1 MKITPLR
8 QQYLNIKNRYRDCI
22 LLFRLGDFYE
32 TFDEDAKIVSKE
44 LGIALTSREMGKGN
58 RVPLAGIPYHA
69 IDNYLSRLINIGY
82 KIAICEQLTP
92 PGQGLVE
99 RDVIRVVTPG
109 TLIEPQLLKEKSNNY
124 LASIFIKGETAGI
137 AYVDIS
143 TGEFFSTQCSSE
155 RILDEISRINPSEI
169 IIPDNIN
176 LSNLNP
182 KATLTPLDRSIF
194 QYDNACAG
202 LSKYL
207 EKTDINRPGYEHL
220 PLAVQAAGAIVFYVH
235 STQKS
240 SLSLI
245 NELNIYSINAYMI
258 MDSQTR
264 NNLELFASLRSGTAH
279 HTLLSVIDFTR
290 TSMGSR
296 LLANWMSQPLL
307 DIYEIRQRQD
317 YVDFFYRE
325 NLIRNKT
332 AALLSSIYDL
342 ERLINRIKSY
352 HALPRELRALALSL
366 SKNAQLKELL
376 SSSACPK
383 SLYRSLSQF
392 KELISL
398 IESSITDDPQA
409 RTDGGLVI
417 KKGYSEELDGIRDIS
432 SDAKRYL
439 KDLEQN
445 ERERT
450 GIKSLKVLY
459 NRVFG
464 YYIEISKANLNMVP
478 DDYVRKQT
486 LVNAERY
493 YTPELKEYELSILNA
508 QEKIIELDSAIFK
521 RICAQVA
528 ENSSLIAETSASVA
542 AIDVA
547 VALAES
553 AHKYDYHKP
562 EINNGESIIIKSGRH
577 PVVER
582 TISADKFI
590 PNDSNLDTAHNQVI
604 ILTGPNMSGKS
615 TYIKQM
621 ALIVLLAQIGSYVP
635 ADSACIGVV
644 DRIFTR
650 IGAQED
656 LAAGQSTFMV
666 EMCETANILQNATKR
681 SLVILDEVGRGTS
694 TYDGM
699 SIAWAV
705 VEYVHNN
712 PKLKCKTLFATH
724 YHELVQLADAL
735 PRVQN
740 FCISVS
746 ETNGKVTFLHKII
759 PGGMDKSY
767 GIHVAELAGIPSA
780 VTDRARNILISL
792 EKEDISMISN
802 RHEIVQQMNLFDSGS
817 GITDELI
824 NLDID
829 SLTPLEAITK
839 LYHLKRIL
847 KEQE

>member
-8 QQYLNIKNRYRDCI
+8 QQYLNVKNRYRDCI
-22 LLFRLGDFYE
+22 VLFRLGDFYE
-32 TFDEDAKIVSKE
+32 TFDEDAKIVSRE

-69 IDNYLSRLINIGY
+69 IDNYLSRLIDGGH

-109 TLIEPQLLKEKSNNY
+109 TLIEPQLLNEKSNNY

-137 AYVDIS
+137 AHVDIS
-143 TGEFFSTQCSSE
+143 TGQFFATQCSVE
-155 RILDEISRINPSEI
+155 RISDEISRINPSEI
-169 IIPDNIN
+169 ISPDNIDI
-176 LSNLNP
+176 SNLNP
-182 KATLTPLDRSIF
+182 KATLTPLDRSVF
-194 QYDNACAG
+194 QYDNARAAV
-202 LSKYL
+202 SKYL
-207 EKTDINRPGYEHL
+207 EKTDMNEPDYGHL
-220 PLAVQAAGAIVFYVH
+220 PLAVQAAGAIVFYVQ

-245 NELNIYSINAYMI
+245 HELNIYSIDAYMI

-264 NNLELFASLRSGTAH
+264 NNLELFSSLRSGTAQ
-279 HTLLSVIDFTR
+279 HTLLEVIDFTR

-296 LLANWMSQPLL
+296 LLANWISQPLL
-307 DIYEIRQRQD
+307 DIYGIRQRQD
-317 YVDFFYRE
+317 YVDYFYRE
-325 NLIRNKT
+325 NLIRNKAT
-332 AALLSSIYDL
+332 ALLSSIYDL

-352 HALPRELRALALSL
+352 HALPRELRALASSL
-366 SKNAQLKELL
+366 DKNAQLKELL

-383 SLYRSLSQF
+383 ALYTSLSQF

-398 IESSITDDPQA
+398 IESSITDDPQVHL
-409 RTDGGLVI
+409 DGGLVI
-417 KKGYSEELDGIRDIS
+417 KSGYSEQLDRVRDIS

-439 KDLEQN
+439 KDLEQK

-464 YYIEISKANLNMVP
+464 YYIEVSKANLNMVP
-478 DDYVRKQT
+478 DDYIRKQT

-508 QEKIIELDSAIFK
+508 QEKIIELDTALFK
-521 RICAQVA
+521 QICVQIA
-528 ENSSLIAETSASVA
+528 ENSSLITETSSAVA

-562 EINNGESIIIKSGRH
+562 EINDGTSITIRSGRH

-582 TISADKFI
+582 AISADKFI
-590 PNDSNLDTAHNQVI
+590 PNDSSLDISNNQII

-615 TYIKQM
+615 TYIKQV

-635 ADSACIGVV
+635 ADSASIGIV

-666 EMCETANILQNATKR
+666 EMCETANILQNATTR

-705 VEYVHNN
+705 VEYIHNN

-735 PRVQN
+735 PRVKN
-740 FCISVS
+740 FCVSVS

-767 GIHVAELAGIPSA
+767 GIHVAELAGIPLA
-780 VTDRARNILISL
+780 VTDRARNILVAL
-792 EKEDISMISN
+792 EKGDTSIISN
-802 RHEIVQQMNLFDSGS
+802 KHEIMQQMNLFDSGS
-817 GITDELI
+817 GMIDELT

-839 LYHLKRIL
+839 LYYLKRIS
-847 KEQE
+847 KKHE